1 LPVSFFL
8 CLEHVEHWERIA
20 SRQETGLLIPSD

>member
-1 LPVSFFL
+1 L